1 MSLQRHFLFSGG
13 GEFAG
18 SVSEGEGAREV
29 RDINMEEF
37 FKKYHGLINILQI
50 IAGCL
55 ITSFAINCILIPNQL
70 STSGVTGIS
79 QMIEKF
85 TGINYSYIYYVFSLT
100 ILLVAFLTLKRAEFA
115 KIIFVS
121 IMYPALLIATRQLHF
136 VFVEGEMFLVC
147 IYFSL
152 FYGFGSG
159 LVLRAGVTFGG
170 TDTIARILNRRV
182 LRKLPLS
189 RIMLVLDGC
198 IIIMLGLVFGKD
210 VALYALVNHVIS
222 IYIMDYM
229 LFGFRQ
235 KLYKVSIISK
245 DPKSSGEIADF
256 IMSKGRGVTVHKVV
270 GAYTKEEKQMLTTI
284 CSPSQSAVFRNYL
297 AGSHPDVFMEVSP
310 IVTVYGVGARFVRIK
325 DEEN

>member
-1 MSLQRHFLFSGG
+1 
-13 GEFAG
+13 
-18 SVSEGEGAREV
+18 
-29 RDINMEEF
+29 
-37 FKKYHGLINILQI
+37 
-50 IAGCL
+50 
-55 ITSFAINCILIPNQL
+55 
-70 STSGVTGIS
+70 
-79 QMIEKF
+79 
-85 TGINYSYIYYVFSLT
+85 
-100 ILLVAFLTLKRAEFA
+100 
-115 KIIFVS
+115 
-121 IMYPALLIATRQLHF
+121 
-136 VFVEGEMFLVC
+136 MFLVC

-170 TDTIARILNRRV
+170 TDTIARILNRRG

-245 DPKSSGEIADF
+245 DPKSSG
-256 IMSKGRGVTVHKVV
+256 
-270 GAYTKEEKQMLTTI
+270 AYTKEEKQMLTTI

-325 DEEN
+325 EEEN